1 MSITAGLSRW
11 MNRIID
17 ADERYICGC
26 CDDRFPGRAEGVAH
40 VVACHP
46 EFAGAFANE
55 PFDHDW
61 KPVSEPVPAR
71 PLSTP
76 RPFMPVWG

>member
-1 MSITAGLSRW
+1 MSALRRW
-11 MNRIID
+11 VNRIID

-40 VVACHP
+40 VVAFHP

-55 PFDHDW
+55 PVDHAW
-61 KPVSEPVPAR
+61 TPASEPVPMR
-71 PLSTP
+71 PLGTP